1 METIPKIK
9 TGISSFDEFS
19 GGGLPKNAIYLIT
32 GGPGTGKTIFACMYA
47 YFGAVK
53 FNEKSMLITTLDS
66 RDRILRYMRTF
77 GWDLTKLEQK
87 GILIVKDLSKIPA
100 AEDFGSS
107 ILFNRLMEAVV
118 EAEDEVERVE
128 RIVLDSAT
136 SVISLYTDPIRARRD
151 MIQLTDLLRRTNAT
165 TLVTNEIISTALTL
179 HQIEEYLVDG
189 VIRLSIVPKND
200 EFIRM
205 LQISKLRGSAHPMR
219 QIPYKITEHGI
230 ELSRQTL

>member
-1 METIPKIK
+1 MEAIPKIK
-9 TGISSFDEFS
+9 TGITSFDEFS

-53 FNEKSMLITTLDS
+53 FNEKSMLITTLD
-66 RDRILRYMRTF
+66 DRNHILRYMRTF
-77 GWDLTKLEQK
+77 GWDLKKLEQK
-87 GILIVKDLSKIPA
+87 GMLIFKDLSRIPA

-118 EAEDEVERVE
+118 EAEDETESVE

-151 MIQLTDLLRRTNAT
+151 MIQLTNLLRKTTAT
-165 TLVTNEIISTALTL
+165 TLITNEVISTV

-189 VIRLSIVPKND
+189 VIKVSIIPKSD
-200 EFIRM
+200 EFIRV

-219 QIPYKITEHGI
+219 QVPYKITEHGI

>member
-1 METIPKIK
+1 MEEIPKIQ
-9 TGISSFDEFS
+9 TGISTFDEFS
-19 GGGLPKNAIYLIT
+19 GGLPEKAIYLIT

-47 YFGAVK
+47 YFGALK
-53 FNEKSMLITTLDS
+53 FNEKSMIITTLDS
-66 RDRILRYMRTF
+66 REHILRYMKTF
-77 GWDLTKLEQK
+77 GWDFEKLDN
-87 GILIVKDLSKIPA
+87 LIIKDLSKIPA

-118 EAEDEVERVE
+118 EAEDEVEKVS

-151 MIQLTDLLRRTNAT
+151 LIQLTNLLRRTNAT
-165 TLVTNEIISTALTL
+165 TIITNEVISTV
-179 HQIEEYLVDG
+179 HQMEEYLVDG
-189 VIRLSIVPKND
+189 VIRLSLIPKAD

-205 LQISKLRGSAHPMR
+205 LQISKLRGSNHPMR
-219 QIPYKITEHGI
+219 QIPYKITGKGI

>member
-9 TGISSFDEFS
+9 TGILSFDEFS
-19 GGGLPKNAIYLIT
+19 GGGLPKNAIYLVT
-32 GGPGTGKTIFACMYA
+32 GGPGSGKSIFTYMFV
-47 YFGAVK
+47 YFGALN

-66 RDRILRYMRTF
+66 REHIIRYTKTF
-77 GWDLTKLEQK
+77 GWDLGKLEQK
-87 GILIVKDLSKIPA
+87 GILILKDLSKIPA

-118 EAEDEVERVE
+118 EAEDEAEKVE

-151 MIQLTDLLRRTNAT
+151 MIQLTNLLRRTNAT
-165 TLVTNEIISTALTL
+165 TLITNEVISTV

-189 VIRLSIVPKND
+189 VIKLSIIPKSD
-200 EFIRM
+200 EFIRV

-230 ELSRQTL
+230 ELSRKTL